1 MLRTV
6 TYRYVW
12 NSGET
17 CEEDSDCGSKGDCID
32 DKCFQTCEDKNDC
45 MYKDQCLNKICQPKC
60 KSHNECPNGD
70 FCKEGH
76 CTLPFCE
83 EKEDCESKPERHA
96 ICKNNLCHYIKLDV
110 ILTINVLKVG
120 CWVKRNLC
128 QVEEVRIWKNY
139 VGKFSSV
146 YAML

>member
-17 CEEDSDCGSKGDCID
+17 CEEDSDCGEKGDCID

-83 EKEDCESKPERHA
+83 KKEDCESKDRRHA
-96 ICKNNLCHYIKLDV
+96 ICKNKLCHYIKTGCYSDDQCPEGKKW
-110 ILTINVLKVG
+110 TVG
-120 CWVKRNLC
+120 FKETCAK
-128 QVEEVRIWKNY
+128 
-139 VGKFSSV
+139 
-146 YAML
+146 